1 MTRLTLSFLG
11 AFQAALDQKQIT
23 NFRSANVQGLL
34 VYLAMQADRPFPRD
48 VLATLFW
55 PDESDSKARANLR
68 QSLYQLR
75 KVLHDKQQKQPAL
88 SQSKGPFLLINRHTV
103 QFNPDS
109 DYALDVGQ
117 FLAALAREDLEA
129 TVSHY
134 SGELLPGFT
143 CDSLD
148 FETWLRSERERL
160 HRLALEAL
168 SDWTEQHLAD
178 GRYSPAQASA
188 QRQIELEPWRE
199 EGHQQLILALALSGE
214 RSAALAQY
222 EACRHLLAEELGAE
236 PSPET
241 ADLAQRIAAGAEI
254 EPPPAKAL
262 IPPPHNL
269 LAATTTYFG
278 RGHEQTDLIKQLQE
292 PDHRLITLVGEGGIG
307 KSRLAQEVGWQL
319 RQQFPDGVWF
329 VPLAGLTAS
338 ADSSQDQDDIATA
351 IAQAFGYNLSGQQS
365 ARHQLRTFLHDR
377 QALLILDNFEHLL
390 DGADLVLDLLQHAPH
405 LSILCTSRQPLGF
418 MAEWVYA
425 LDQLPLPPA
434 PPTDPSQWL
443 KVVEVDIASYASVQ
457 LFVDRATR
465 VDGRFALT
473 PTNENDIAHLC
484 RLVAGIPLGLELA
497 AASLRQRPLAQLI
510 HTIEGSLA
518 NLAISLRDLP
528 PRHRSLR
535 AVFENSWELLTAV
548 EQQLFAS
555 LSIFR
560 GGFDASAAQTITAA
574 TDPQI
579 QNLCQKSLLY
589 IQGNRTHMHEY
600 LRQFAAEKRLALG
613 LDKVPFDHS
622 HYYLA
627 FVAQQEA
634 ALTGKSPQQA
644 AQQIADNLDNIRRA
658 WQTAV
663 DYQQSDTLAP
673 CLLALADFYQIRGL
687 YREALQQFGQAAA
700 QFSHPQLHAPLRA
713 HLLTHQAGAANRL
726 SDYTTALDLIAQ
738 ALTLAAQADDQ
749 WAIGKLH
756 IYWGEA
762 LWRQGELAQAE
773 AKLNHAWEIAEAL
786 SSRPLAGSALFHLG
800 IVHDYK
806 GDYETALG
814 YLDSALLI
822 WRLLRNLRQQGFTLN
837 SIGGVARHLPHLVS
851 RAQIALTEALSIS
864 KANRDIQGQSM
875 ALNNL
880 SLLATEREDYE
891 AAKSYLTKA
900 LQLAEHI
907 GDTHGQALLIYNLG
921 ANAHEAGWLH
931 ESKPYADLA
940 LNLSRQIGDQQ
951 REGRTLQLLG
961 DLEKDNGRNQKALVF
976 YQSALTIYKQ
986 IRQQDKA
993 AEIEKT
999 IKDMTYQVEQQRQV
1013 QNLPLSK

>member
-1 MTRLTLSFLG
+1 MAS
-11 AFQAALDQKQIT
+11 
-23 NFRSANVQGLL
+23 GLCPW
-34 VYLAMQADRPFPRD
+34 LA
-48 VLATLFW
+48 
-55 PDESDSKARANLR
+55 
-68 QSLYQLR
+68 
-75 KVLHDKQQKQPAL
+75 
-88 SQSKGPFLLINRHTV
+88 SQ
-103 QFNPDS
+103 
-109 DYALDVGQ
+109 
-117 FLAALAREDLEA
+117 
-129 TVSHY
+129 
-134 SGELLPGFT
+134 
-143 CDSLD
+143 
-148 FETWLRSERERL
+148 
-160 HRLALEAL
+160 
-168 SDWTEQHLAD
+168 
-178 GRYSPAQASA
+178 
-188 QRQIELEPWRE
+188 
-199 EGHQQLILALALSGE
+199 
-214 RSAALAQY
+214 
-222 EACRHLLAEELGAE
+222 
-236 PSPET
+236 PET
-241 ADLAQRIAAGAEI
+241 
-254 EPPPAKAL
+254 
-262 IPPPHNL
+262 
-269 LAATTTYFG
+269 
-278 RGHEQTDLIKQLQE
+278 
-292 PDHRLITLVGEGGIG
+292 
-307 KSRLAQEVGWQL
+307 
-319 RQQFPDGVWF
+319 
-329 VPLAGLTAS
+329 

-351 IAQAFGYNLSGQQS
+351 IAQAFGHSLSGQQP
-365 ARHQLRTFLHDR
+365 ARHQLRIFLRDR
-377 QALLILDNFEHLL
+377 KTLLILDNFEHLL

-548 EQQLFAS
+548 EQKLFAS

-560 GGFDASAAQTITAA
+560 GGFDASAAQIIAA
-574 TDPQI
+574 AADPQI

-589 IQGNRTHMHEY
+589 TQGSRTHMHEY

-613 LDKVPFDHS
+613 LDKVPFAHS
-622 HYYLA
+622 HYYLT

-634 ALTGKSPQQA
+634 ALTGESPPQA

-663 DYQQSDTLAP
+663 DHQQSDTLAP
-673 CLLALADFYQIRGL
+673 CLSALADFYQIRGL

-726 SDYTTALDLIAQ
+726 SDYTIALDLIAQ
-738 ALTLAAQADDQ
+738 ALALAVQADDQ

-786 SSRPLAGSALFHLG
+786 PSRPLAGSALFHLG

-806 GDYETALG
+806 GNYETALG

-822 WRLLRNLRQQGFTLN
+822 WRLLRNLRQQGFALN
-837 SIGGVARHLPHLVS
+837 SIGGVARHLPDLVS

-880 SLLATEREDYE
+880 SLLATEREDYK

-900 LQLAEHI
+900 LQLAEFG
-907 GDTHGQALLIYNLG
+907 GDTYGQALLTYNLG
-921 ANAHEAGWLH
+921 WNARKAGGPHEAK
-931 ESKPYADLA
+931 SYAELA
-940 LNLSRQIGDQQ
+940 LNMSRQIGDQPG
-951 REGRTLQLLG
+951 EGRTLKLLG
-961 DLEKDNGRNQKALVF
+961 DLEKDNGYYQQALTH
-976 YQSALTIYKQ
+976 YQAALTIYQ
-986 IRQQDKA
+986 HTENQNMQQEMERSIQEAIHQLD
-993 AEIEKT
+993 
-999 IKDMTYQVEQQRQV
+999 QQRQV
-1013 QNLPLSK
+1013 QHSPLLK